1 MKKKHNK
8 ANTSSRSPRKFQTRK
23 GKTNKGK
30 KKKSC
35 MNNSAN
41 LMVVQ
46 GPSTVVY
53 MILTYL
59 HNFPM
64 TSSAPYSG

>member
-8 ANTSSRSPRKFQTRK
+8 IKTSSRSHTKFQTRK
-23 GKTNKGK
+23 DKTNKEK

-46 GPSTVVY
+46 GPSTVVF
-53 MILTYL
+53 MIVTYL
-59 HNFPM
+59 HDFPM
-64 TSSAPYSG
+64 TSSAP